1 MVGVICD
8 IHKCLHG
15 IRRGIETEFW
25 FTTNTASKKRSKIIH
40 YSHMRI
46 VRDGVILVVVDGRVC
61 QGPTWRSLQEV
72 TGAVIGVRAIGI
84 SMLPDLAY

>member
-1 MVGVICD
+1 
-8 IHKCLHG
+8 
-15 IRRGIETEFW
+15 
-25 FTTNTASKKRSKIIH
+25 
-40 YSHMRI
+40 MRI